1 MAFTDLEGLLVLTLV
16 GLVCTALAAR
26 TRLNAG
32 LLPLPVLAGSVVW
45 LTVCGMLGVLRP
57 GGYALFAAGVVY
69 VAFELLAA
77 RHPDALPDAG
87 QSRFDMNCRRMARA
101 LLDAP
106 ALWLFLLCG
115 AGIWL
120 LMMAQKPMFLRWDEF
135 SFWGTACRMTKENH
149 MLHPGAP
156 GNLTARSYPPA
167 MMVLAYLFQFFS
179 EGFSEW
185 KCLAAYDL
193 LALAAFAAFA
203 AFPAKR
209 WHLAVLGML
218 GAGLLPYFFLAPG
231 DSQASTVYLNAMG
244 DIYLGLVFG
253 GALCLYFR
261 AWGGK
266 AGFACT
272 ALTLLC
278 LTFVKDMGFAY
289 ALIAAAL
296 MALDLFLAAERPGL
310 RSFGGAAAAGLGLA
324 VPVLAGF
331 VAWSRYVLAASGI
344 DKGAGVGAQG
354 SQVGYGYMLTD
365 GVLQFLGRGGETHAE
380 KFAQVKA
387 SMFAALTG
395 TPLCLVGGTL
405 AAAALCLGVLALA
418 FGLAWP
424 GAARRRAVC
433 LAAGG
438 LGAFAVF
445 WLFHLLLYVYSFSA
459 KEAALLKDYDRY
471 IGPYLMGWLLAALCV
486 LGLCGQSGRRWK
498 AAQAASGLGVL
509 ALAAVVALRGLPA
522 QGFWN
527 VNRSNYAIRQDVAAR
542 AQLVAGDL
550 DWEDTVLL
558 ISQGDDATR
567 WYYYCYALNAVM
579 GYGWGG
585 DGYKEGDNH
594 WVSTFMNL
602 VYPGEDQDGRAFYA
616 FQEQYPDQARCGP
629 IDLTLFLREKQYD
642 YILLD
647 QSDKYIRYG
656 LVDLFTEQAPLECSD
671 AAYLY
676 RIVDDGGEYVRL
688 EPAGEVRYV
697 PQTD

>member
-1 MAFTDLEGLLVLTLV
+1 MAVSDLEGLLILTLV

-32 LLPLPVLAGSVVW
+32 LLPLPVLAGSAAW

-57 GGYALFAAGVVY
+57 GGWALLAAGTAY
-69 VAFELLAA
+69 VLFELLAA
-77 RHPDALPDAG
+77 RDPGALPDAG
-87 QSRFDMNCRRMARA
+87 QSRFDMNSRRMARA
-101 LLDAP
+101 FLDAP
-106 ALWLFLLCG
+106 ALGLFLLCG

-120 LMMAQKPMFLRWDEF
+120 LLMAQKPMFLRWDEF
-135 SFWGTACRMTKENH
+135 SFWGTACRMTKDNH

-167 MMVLAYLFQFFS
+167 MMVLTYLFQFFG

-185 KCLAAYDL
+185 KCLAAYDI

-209 WHLAVLGML
+209 WHLAAIGML

-231 DSQASTVYLNAMG
+231 DSQAATVYLNAMG

-261 AWGGK
+261 TKGAR
-266 AGFACT
+266 AGLVCVGL
-272 ALTLLC
+272 ALVC

-296 MALDLFLAAERPGL
+296 IALDRFLAVEKPGL
-310 RSFGGAAAAGLGLA
+310 RSFGCAAASGIGLA

-344 DKGAGVGAQG
+344 DKGAGVGAEG

-387 SMFAALTG
+387 AMFAALTG

-405 AAAALCLGVLALA
+405 TAAVLCLGVLALA

-424 GAARRRAVC
+424 GAERRRAAC

-471 IGPYLMGWLLAALCV
+471 IAPYLMGWLLAALCV
-486 LGLCGQSGRRWK
+486 LGLCGENGRRWK

-509 ALAAVVALRGLPA
+509 ALAAVVALWGLPA

-527 VNRSNYAIRQDVAAR
+527 VNQSNYAIRQDVAAR
-542 AQLVAGDL
+542 AQLLADDL
-550 DWEDTVLL
+550 SWDDTVLL

-567 WYYYCYALNAVM
+567 WYYYCYELNAVM

-602 VYPGEDQDGRAFYA
+602 VYPDSDPRELELYA
-616 FQEQYPDQARCGP
+616 YQSEYPDQALCDEE
-629 IDLTLFLREKQYD
+629 DLTLFLREKQYD

-656 LVDLFTEQAPLECSD
+656 LADLFTEQAPLECID

-676 RIVDDGGEYVRL
+676 RIVDDGGEYVRF
-688 EPAGEVRYV
+688 EPAGEVRYA
-697 PQTD
+697 P